1 MDSAS
6 FEPTALHLER
16 MFLQFGDDPV
26 KPTEM
31 GALHSVARPP
41 GLRIEA
47 RSAAEARA
55 ADHVLE
61 LTAASSPAKEE
72 RPALSD
78 VDSPAFTA
86 AGCWRPTAPA
96 RENADPRPTSTR
108 AARKRMTAKRK
119 KGRKAKAAAAR
130 RAVKAVHTKPTE
142 SEADQL
148 EVLAHIHDRFRVAA
162 KSLLQA
168 YAGHMAREKEE
179 ATNASKRAARR
190 LRRSAER
197 AAGRGD
203 ADGVAESDDDNEA
216 ESDDVRERL
225 EKLEAMEHGEV
236 DWDDDD
242 VYSLGWGQSWSSVDH
257 LA

>member
-1 MDSAS
+1 MRNGKETLEYIIDTARFRDAESTHAELRCDALPAVRRRAVIPVEGVAPPGLAIHGLHDIVRVPPHLRPSGDACLRPSELHRLLVSAS
-6 FEPTALHLER
+6 FEPTALHLEH
-16 MFLQFGDDPV
+16 MFLQFGDDPI

-108 AARKRMTAKRK
+108 AARS
-119 KGRKAKAAAAR
+119 
-130 RAVKAVHTKPTE
+130 P
-142 SEADQL
+142 SP
-148 EVLAHIHDRFRVAA
+148 
-162 KSLLQA
+162 
-168 YAGHMAREKEE
+168 
-179 ATNASKRAARR
+179 
-190 LRRSAER
+190 
-197 AAGRGD
+197 
-203 ADGVAESDDDNEA
+203 
-216 ESDDVRERL
+216 
-225 EKLEAMEHGEV
+225 
-236 DWDDDD
+236 
-242 VYSLGWGQSWSSVDH
+242 
-257 LA
+257 